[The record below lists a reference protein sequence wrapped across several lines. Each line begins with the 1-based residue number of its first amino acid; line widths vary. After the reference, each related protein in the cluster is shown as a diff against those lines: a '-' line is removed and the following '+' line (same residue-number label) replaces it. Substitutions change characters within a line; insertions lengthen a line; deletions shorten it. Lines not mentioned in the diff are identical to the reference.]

1 MAGPI
6 NLTETDFEEIRQN
19 LIDYLKSTEK
29 YSDYDFEGSNLQ
41 VILNLLSYQA
51 QLNAYSVNMVA
62 NESFLASSSIRNN
75 VVSNAR
81 QVGYLPH

>member
-19 LIDYLKSTEK
+19 LVDYLKSTEK

-62 NESFLASSSIRNN
+62 NESFLHHRRFVIM
-75 VVSNAR
+75 
-81 QVGYLPH
+81 